1 MSLNFGWTTE
11 IIAKVIQL
19 LNKSRVVTNGH
30 SNVAESG
37 PSVSTPNFEAQDV
50 TVETLSSL
58 NEPNIIQLN
67 A

>member
-50 TVETLSSL
+50 RVETLSSL